1 MSATEVNK
9 EDLRGIVADALEAD
23 REEVGDRADFAE
35 ELEVDSLVQLEIS
48 SQVENLYG
56 ISIEEV
62 LASGVSTLDELHG
75 FVTARLAERHPA

>member
-1 MSATEVNK
+1 MTATEVNK

-23 REEVGDRADFAE
+23 REEVGDQADFAE

-48 SQVENLYG
+48 SQVENSYG

-62 LASGVSTLDELHG
+62 LASGVTTLDELYG